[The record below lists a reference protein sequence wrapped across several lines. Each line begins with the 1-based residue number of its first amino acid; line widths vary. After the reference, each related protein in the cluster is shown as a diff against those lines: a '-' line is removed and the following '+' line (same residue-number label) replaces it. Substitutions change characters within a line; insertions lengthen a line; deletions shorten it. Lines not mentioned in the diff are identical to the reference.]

1 VTEKK
6 ILSHFGGMLVDIGLA
21 EEIEK
26 VTMSEQLIE
35 YRRILSEHDDR
46 HLVIVVHSIDGPNL
60 KSAENQ

>member
-1 VTEKK
+1 
-6 ILSHFGGMLVDIGLA
+6 
-21 EEIEK
+21 
-26 VTMSEQLIE
+26 MSEQLIE